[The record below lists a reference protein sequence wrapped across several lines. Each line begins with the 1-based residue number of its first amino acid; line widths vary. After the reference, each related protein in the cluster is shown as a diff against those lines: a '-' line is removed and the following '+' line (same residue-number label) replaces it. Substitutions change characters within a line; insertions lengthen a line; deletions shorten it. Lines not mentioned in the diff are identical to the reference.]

1 MEPKLRIIRKKKSEA
16 ENAHLDPLMRALKA
30 LHSAGAPE
38 SMTAEELERQRRSQ
52 EVLGK
57 LTAPMT
63 GMDYEEFALSGM
75 SAAWTRLKAPHGSRH
90 AILYCHGGGYT
101 SGNLG
106 YSRVL
111 SSKLAHATGYDV
123 LSFEYRLAPEFPYP
137 AAVEDALRAWDYL
150 MLQGY
155 GARDIVLAGDSAG
168 VRGADAAIASGEA
181 VALDICRE
189 LGALTLETRD
199 RLAKAA
205 LFRLYRCDAMQPF
218 METFF
223 APSPSALLPA
233 DDAVVCRC
241 EELTAGEL
249 RRTIEAGCYSPD
261 GLKSQ
266 ARPGMG
272 TCQGRMCS
280 AAVAEMI
287 AHAHGLPIETLPPY
301 HAQPPLFPLPL
312 EELASMSIPPEGL

>member
-57 LTAPMT
+57 LTAPMA
-63 GMDYEEFALSGM
+63 GMDYEEFA
-75 SAAWTRLKAPHGSRH
+75 SRH

-168 VRGADAAIASGEA
+168 GNLALVLCNRLKTAGRKLPGTLILMSPWTDMTMSGQSYTERAEIDPMLTPEYIEA
-181 VALDICRE
+181 V
-189 LGALTLETRD
+189 
-199 RLAKAA
+199 RLAYAA
-205 LFRLYRCDAMQPF
+205 HPGRRPRDPVFGFRTTLSGD
-218 METFF
+218 
-223 APSPSALLPA
+223 
-233 DDAVVCRC
+233 
-241 EELTAGEL
+241 
-249 RRTIEAGCYSPD
+249 EARKRS
-261 GLKSQ
+261 
-266 ARPGMG
+266 
-272 TCQGRMCS
+272 
-280 AAVAEMI
+280 
-287 AHAHGLPIETLPPY
+287 LPPAGQRGDVACVSDVS
-301 HAQPPLFPLPL
+301 H
-312 EELASMSIPPEGL
+312 